1 MAEFAGGVIRVL
13 LVDDQREL
21 AETAAEYMEDH
32 HDDLSVVIADSA
44 REGIRTLDDSID
56 CIVSDYDMPG
66 RNGLQFLR
74 AIRDDYPDLP
84 FILLTGKGS
93 EEVAAEAISAGVTD
107 YVRKQGGTEQFEV
120 LANRIVNVV
129 GKHHAEQEARET
141 AQRLRNLFDRIT
153 DAFISLD
160 QDWRVIHLNNAAEEL
175 FDRKRA
181 ELLDEV
187 FWVAFPDAIGTQF
200 QERLEA
206 AVEEGEPVT
215 FEEFYPPLFTW
226 LYVRLYPSD
235 DGVSLYVRRVE
246 DVMNTDNDPQT
257 IERQFEAV
265 FEGTSDPM
273 LFVDDNGVCVD
284 ANPAAAELLSIP
296 AEELV
301 DDPLARYTRD
311 EEGLGVS
318 WTGIAV
324 DDEREGTAT
333 FAPPDESPHTLAF
346 EVTATF
352 PGRFLLTLEPTEDDA
367 ESADDE

>member
-32 HDDLSVVIADSA
+32 RDDLSVVIADSA
-44 REGIRTLDDSID
+44 RAGIRALDDSID

-66 RNGLQFLR
+66 RDGLQFLR

-93 EEVAAEAISAGVTD
+93 EAVAAEAISAGVTD

-141 AQRLRNLFDRIT
+141 AERLRNLFDRIT
-153 DAFISLD
+153 DAFVSLD
-160 QDWRVIHLNNAAEEL
+160 EDWRVTHLNSAAEEL
-175 FDRKRA
+175 FDRERG
-181 ELLDEV
+181 ELIDEV
-187 FWVAFPDAIGTQF
+187 FWVAFPDAIGTKF

-206 AVEEGEPVT
+206 AVEEGESVT

-226 LYVRLYPSD
+226 LYVRVYPSD

-246 DVMNTDNDPQT
+246 DVMATDEDPQT
-257 IERQFEAV
+257 IERQYEAV
-265 FEGTSDPM
+265 FEGSSDAM

-301 DDPLARYTRD
+301 DDPLARYVRN

-324 DDEREGTAT
+324 DDQREGTAT
-333 FAPPDESPHTLAF
+333 FVPPDESSRTLSF

-352 PGRFLLTLEPTEDDA
+352 PGRFLLTLEPA
-367 ESADDE
+367 ADE